1 MERASQPVTDEVGG
15 VHGAVIQQR
24 AQRLRRLGALG
35 VEAIGITT
43 FFVAIVIYF
52 STATHQFLT
61 YSNTINIL
69 SNVSVIGMVSIGQTL
84 VIISGGFDLSVSGTV
99 PLGAVV
105 YASLTNSGLNPL
117 VAMIVI
123 VGVGAVVGLANGLVI
138 TRVGINPL
146 ITTLGTLSITGGLAQ
161 TITGGLTTTF
171 TNPDAANIA
180 ATTVGDIPNYVWVLV
195 LLSIGGFLT
204 LRYTVFGRSIYAMGG
219 NREASRLVGMR
230 VDLITI
236 AVYMLCGALASFAG
250 IVVASELLAGSATL
264 GNDSALSSIAAVIL
278 GGGSLT
284 GGIGGVPGTLV
295 GVLVLGTIANGMAL
309 MQVPAFYQQI
319 ATGAILLLAVG
330 FGRLRTLFGRES

>member
-1 MERASQPVTDEVGG
+1 VQG
-15 VHGAVIQQR
+15 R
-24 AQRLRRLGALG
+24 AQRR
-35 VEAIGITT
+35 
-43 FFVAIVIYF
+43 
-52 STATHQFLT
+52 
-61 YSNTINIL
+61 
-69 SNVSVIGMVSIGQTL
+69 
-84 VIISGGFDLSVSGTV
+84 
-99 PLGAVV
+99 
-105 YASLTNSGLNPL
+105 
-117 VAMIVI
+117 
-123 VGVGAVVGLANGLVI
+123 
-138 TRVGINPL
+138 
-146 ITTLGTLSITGGLAQ
+146 Q

-236 AVYMLCGALASFAG
+236 AVYMLCGAPASFAG

-330 FGRLRTLFGRES
+330 FGRLRTLFGREG